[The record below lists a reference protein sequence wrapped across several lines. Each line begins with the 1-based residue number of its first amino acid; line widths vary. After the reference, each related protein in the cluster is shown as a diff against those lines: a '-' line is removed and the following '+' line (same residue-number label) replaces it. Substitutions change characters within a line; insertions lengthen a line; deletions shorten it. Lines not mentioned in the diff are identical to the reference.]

1 MKKRISVLVAGL
13 YSLAVFFGAAA
24 LVPRAVLAHDGE
36 DHSTTETV
44 AAEESSEAT
53 AATYKYVAQAGD
65 SYSLMARKAVQT
77 YGLTNKVNLSEAK
90 IIAAETWITQAAE
103 SPELTLD
110 QSVEIKESIVK
121 DNIDKAS
128 KISAEAE
135 AAWAQYADG
144 VNFNTDAVGQAR

>member
-13 YSLAVFFGAAA
+13 YSLSVFFGAAA
-24 LVPRAVLAHDGE
+24 LVPRTVLAHDGE
-36 DHSTTETV
+36 DHSTTETAKEESETKV
-44 AAEESSEAT
+44 AA
-53 AATYKYVAQAGD
+53 YKYVAQAGD

-77 YGLTNKVNLSEAK
+77 YGITNKVNLSQAK

-135 AAWAQYADG
+135 AAWAQYAVG
-144 VNFNTDAVGQAR
+144 VNFNTNAVGQAR